1 MKIYYKGILAIVLII
16 AGCTEDADKWSDTQ
30 RDVDLGGAMPYLQFT
45 SPRIFDINDLDN
57 SALNFTLNVGAEGK
71 GKDYSQVNLYKSYKG
86 GAWVLH
92 NSYPAASI
100 PADISI
106 SVNDALAGIDGITKD
121 SLEGGDVFNWA
132 FEMEFPDYVTHT
144 FSDTVGSRLVDAGVP
159 LEYDSVN
166 GVYIDSYEYFDSPY
180 GIYNV
185 DAAATFP
192 DFASFF
198 ATATEGY
205 SIAGFYTMNLIR
217 DDIGTAD
224 QTMSGYEV
232 SAIGGT
238 ANSQYLLSDI
248 GGTALLNLW
257 GITVAYRIHYIG
269 NNTFALNAGSEGWPD
284 DLKLVGSVTRNPDT
298 GVLFVDALYQ
308 GSCCGLDGV
317 VIQFELVPE
326 S

>member
-1 MKIYYKGILAIVLII
+1 M
-16 AGCTEDADKWSDTQ
+16 
-30 RDVDLGGAMPYLQFT
+30 
-45 SPRIFDINDLDN
+45 
-57 SALNFTLNVGAEGK
+57 
-71 GKDYSQVNLYKSYKG
+71 
-86 GAWVLH
+86 
-92 NSYPAASI
+92 I

-106 SVNDALAGIDGITKD
+106 SVDEALEGVTGITKD

-132 FEMEFPDYVTHT
+132 FEMEFPDYTVHT
-144 FSDTVGSRLVDAGVP
+144 FSESVGSSLVNAGIP
-159 LEYDSVN
+159 LEHDSVN

-180 GIYNV
+180 GVYNV

-192 DFASFF
+192 DFAAFF
-198 ATATEGY
+198 ATATEGF

-232 SAIGGT
+232 AAIGGT

-248 GGTALLNLW
+248 AGTALLNLW

-284 DLKLVGSVTRNPDT
+284 DLRMVGSVTRNPDT

-317 VIQFELVPE
+317 VIQYELIPE
-326 S
+326 